1 MPRALAVP
9 RSQPRERR
17 RVFRPWWQAIA
28 AGALVWLPVS
38 ALGQAPSASALPA
51 PPAAVQPSAPRKP
64 NAADLENQRLA
75 AQAAKLGAKPEG
87 ILPVLELVDHWDSS
101 TPSRTIALL
110 EKLARDT
117 RLSAP
122 RAVMVKTLLEQAR
135 ARIAKPAQSKAADKN
150 EGDGAETPAPTALP
164 QEVSEPAEPE
174 EVSAYEALGFA
185 ARYRVIGPF
194 DNEGKAGFDA
204 VSPPEEKKLEPADMT
219 ASYAGR
225 ERPVRWRELPERA
238 IRRGFLPL
246 GALLRPRQN
255 VCALAETFVYSDIA
269 QPLTLWAGA
278 GGAVKVYW
286 NGEEVLRD
294 DAYRMPAPD
303 RSVAIVGAHKGVN
316 RVLAKVCITGATWGL
331 YVRIGDAK
339 GGVAKNV
346 QIKSTLEQ
354 SGALPTG
361 NAAIKLPKAPET
373 PLAALE
379 RAAAS
384 NSAPALY
391 TLAKFLR
398 MTGGDDP
405 AERRAKQL
413 AARAAELEPTL
424 PHLQLAAQAAEERAE
439 IMRFAGQAYAKY
451 GDDTDAV
458 FLQARVLASGPA
470 PEDALPLLDRIGKA
484 DALWSDAQL
493 LRAAIL
499 RDAELSRTALAAVQ
513 EVRAEVGDT
522 AEVLRTLS
530 SLYQASSDPSAA
542 IELQR
547 QLLTVRA
554 DDVSARR
561 VLIAD
566 ALQRNDIPEVQEQ
579 LEQLGEIAYGTTQT
593 LLYVASIYDAIGRD
607 DLVLATYRAGIDLV
621 PEASELYTAY
631 GRALLRA
638 DQPELAAEAFT
649 RALALRP
656 QDAPTRELLEQIRP
670 RARPDEAYAIAS
682 DELLKMRTGTNGYS
696 STVLASVRVN
706 TVFENGL
713 GSSFYQHAA
722 EVHDDEGARDYR
734 TFPIQYD
741 PDAQRVDVRLARVY
755 RKDGRV
761 LEAVR
766 SFEQPLGEPWYRIYY
781 DTRALV
787 VVFPD
792 LSPGDVVELRYRI
805 DDVAHRNLFADY
817 YGDLHLLQ
825 GFVPTQRSEYVLIT
839 PASRKFYV
847 HQPELEGLVHD
858 QKVEGNKRIDHF
870 RIDKLPAIVGEASMP
885 GLTEISPYLHVSTY
899 DSWKSVGRW
908 YWGLIRDQLYA
919 DAALKKTVAD
929 LIKGATTT
937 REKVERIHRWVV
949 TNTRYVGLEFGIH
962 GFLPYR
968 VPLIVQRGFGDCKD
982 KASLTYTMLREA
994 GVDAR
999 IVLVRTRRNGA
1010 IDTSPASLAL
1020 FDHAISYVPELDLFL
1035 DGTAEHSGTREL
1047 PVEDQGV
1054 TVLVVGPDS
1063 AELRTTP
1070 IKPAADSRRT
1080 RNLRVQLQADGSA
1093 IVDGEET
1100 VTGDDA
1106 AGYRDH
1112 YQAVG
1117 TRKERFERA
1126 LGEVYP
1132 GLTLESQSFG
1142 SLVELEQPVKY
1153 SYQIK
1158 VPQLATFD
1166 NGELRLA
1173 PSAMR
1178 DLVGMARLPVR
1189 KYALDLH
1196 GNRSYREE
1204 RAVQLP
1210 KGATVATLPPGGE
1223 ASSPFGTLKLAVSRD
1238 GSTVT
1243 ARTELD
1249 IVRDRIPPDEYPA
1262 FRKWVLAAD
1271 ELLRQRIG
1279 ITKAQ
1284 EGSAP

>member
-1 MPRALAVP
+1 MLWGLGLCALA
-9 RSQPRERR
+9 
-17 RVFRPWWQAIA
+17 IA
-28 AGALVWLPVS
+28 PAVAGAQGS
-38 ALGQAPSASALPA
+38 APAVRPPDTATKADPSA
-51 PPAAVQPSAPRKP
+51 KP
-64 NAADLENQRLA
+64 NATDLENQKRAALA
-75 AQAAKLGAKPEG
+75 ANLGQKPEG
-87 ILPVLELVDHWDSS
+87 VLPLLELVDSWDSA
-101 TPSRTIALL
+101 TPSRSLALL
-110 EKLARDT
+110 EKLSTDK
-117 RLSAP
+117 RLSPA
-122 RAVMVKTLLEQAR
+122 RAVMVKTLVEQAR
-135 ARIAKPAQSKAADKN
+135 SRVAMPKP
-150 EGDGAETPAPTALP
+150 TPEQPTKP
-164 QEVSEPAEPE
+164 EQPTEVG
-174 EVSAYEALGFA
+174 AYETLGYATRF
-185 ARYRVIGPF
+185 RVVGPF
-194 DNEGKAGFDA
+194 DNEGKSGFET
-204 VSPPEEKKLEPADMT
+204 VTPPEEKKLEPADLAAT
-219 ASYAGR
+219 YDGR
-225 ERPVRWRELPERA
+225 ERPVRWRELPERTV
-238 IRRGFLPL
+238 RRGFLPL

-255 VCALAETFVYSDIA
+255 VCALAETFVYSDVA

-278 GGAVKVYW
+278 GGAIKVYW

-316 RVLAKVCITGATWGL
+316 RVLAKVCVTAASWGFYL
-331 YVRIGDAK
+331 RVGDAK
-339 GGVAKNV
+339 GGIAKNV
-346 QIKSTLEQ
+346 SIKS
-354 SGALPTG
+354 AP
-361 NAAIKLPKAPET
+361 AAGEKLPAGHAALKLPEAPET

-384 NSAPALY
+384 NAAPALY

-413 AARAAELEPTL
+413 AARAAELDPKLE
-424 PHLQLAAQAAEERAE
+424 HLELAAEAAEERAE
-439 IMRFAGQAYAKY
+439 IMRFANDAYAKH
-451 GDDTDAV
+451 GKQSSAIL
-458 FLQARVLASGPA
+458 LQARVLASGPS
-470 PEDALPLLDRIGKA
+470 PEDALPLIERIGKT
-484 DALWSDAQL
+484 DSLWPSAQL

-499 RDAELSRTALAAVQ
+499 RDLELARTALKVV
-513 EVRAEVGDT
+513 EDVRAEVGDT

-530 SLYQASSDPSAA
+530 SLYQALSDPTAA
-542 IELQR
+542 IELQKT
-547 QLLTVRA
+547 LLTVRA
-554 DDVSARR
+554 DDVTARR

-566 ALQRNDIPEVQEQ
+566 ALQRSAIPEVHEQ
-579 LEQLGEIAYGTTQT
+579 LEAFGELAYGTTQT
-593 LLYVASIYDAIGRD
+593 LLYVAGIYDALGRD

-638 DQPELAAEAFT
+638 DQPELAAEALQHAIT
-649 RALALRP
+649 LRP
-656 QDAPTRELLEQIRP
+656 QDAETRELLEQIRP
-670 RARPDEAYAIAS
+670 RTRPDEAYAVS
-682 DELLKMRTGTNGYS
+682 SEELLKLKTGKNGYS
-696 STVLASVRVN
+696 ATVLTSVRVN

-722 EVHDDEGARDYR
+722 EVHDDEGARQYR

-766 SFEQPLGEPWYRIYY
+766 SFEQALGEPWYRIYY

-792 LSPGDVVELRYRI
+792 LQPGDVVEIRYRI
-805 DDVAHRNLFADY
+805 DDIAHRNLFADY
-817 YGDLHLLQ
+817 YGDLHPLQ
-825 GFVPTQRSEYVLIT
+825 GYSPTQRSEYVLIT

-847 HQPELEGLVHD
+847 HKPELKGLVHE
-858 QKVEGNKRIDHF
+858 QKVEGTQRIDHY
-870 RIDKLPAIVGEASMP
+870 RVDALPAIVTETSMP
-885 GLTEISPYLHVSTY
+885 GITETSPYLHISTY
-899 DSWKSVGRW
+899 DSWQSVGRW

-919 DAALKKTVAD
+919 DASLKKTVAD
-929 LIKGATTT
+929 LVKGATTT

-949 TNTRYVGLEFGIH
+949 GNTRYVGLEFGIH
-962 GFLPYR
+962 GFMPYR

-1010 IDTSPASLAL
+1010 IDASPASLAV

-1054 TVLVVGPDS
+1054 TVLVVGPNS
-1063 AELRTTP
+1063 AELRQTP
-1070 IKPAADSRRT
+1070 IHPATESRRT
-1080 RNLRVQLQADGSA
+1080 RTLRVQLQTDGSA
-1093 IVDGEET
+1093 TVDGEEI
-1100 VTGDDA
+1100 VAGAEA

-1112 YQAVG
+1112 YQALG

-1126 LGEVYP
+1126 LGDLYP
-1132 GLTLESQSFG
+1132 GLTLESQTFE
-1142 SLVELEQPVKY
+1142 SLADIEKPVHY
-1153 SYQIK
+1153 RYQIK
-1158 VPQLATFD
+1158 VPQLATLD
-1166 NGELRLA
+1166 NGELRIA
-1173 PSAMR
+1173 PSTMR
-1178 DLVGMARLPVR
+1178 ELIGMARMPTR
-1189 KYALDLH
+1189 RFTLDLR

-1210 KGATVATLPPGGE
+1210 KGMTVSSIPPGGE
-1223 ASSPFGTLKLAVSRD
+1223 ASSPFGTLKLALSRQ
-1238 GSTVT
+1238 GTTIT

-1249 IVRDRIPPDEYPA
+1249 LLRDRILPADYPE

-1279 ITKAQ
+1279 ISKAQ
-1284 EGSAP
+1284 QEGPSQ